1 MVKIVLTIAHES
13 TGFVV
18 MVKFWFTFM
27 PHFKHHLR
35 AICPPE
41 CNQQTGLLKINT
53 VKKNN
58 NANHCSANITKHNTY
73 TEHTPTI
80 SGSFICLIFLLYS
93 L

>member
-41 CNQQTGLLKINT
+41 CKQQTGLLKRNT
-53 VKKNN
+53 VKK
-58 NANHCSANITKHNTY
+58 
-73 TEHTPTI
+73 
-80 SGSFICLIFLLYS
+80 
-93 L
+93 